1 MPQEAP
7 FDPCKQWLGID
18 AVQLGDARLVLGVAA
33 RESDPGIV
41 NRAADARLKLLRAI
55 APGPFELARAS
66 LVKRVEEAQARVLA
80 EIAAGAARA
89 AVPTVDGFAMP
100 PPPGQLASTMATAA
114 PPPMPVPAP
123 PPTFAAGP
131 AMPPPVPGQ
140 AGWGGQ
146 SETAGD
152 GFGSIRIRTTVYRKK
167 TPGAGVALALLALA
181 AVAGALAYYTLV
193 VKGQREIASRGPDKN
208 KSVQPVQKEDEKKN
222 VETTRDQEDREG
234 QRSDRQERE
243 REDRRKQALEELE
256 RQRRERDMPGGQK
269 QDAVKNEL
277 IKPTREPDRG
287 PQDDPKKDE
296 PKKEEVVKDGPG
308 RERAEQFEAAV
319 AAVFAAMR
327 APEGEPGS
335 GSITE
340 LLAQASSQA
349 VGGDAKNRVA
359 RWRALAT
366 YRQGFLDCRTK
377 ALAAVKNGD
386 EYDVKDRKIAVVEVD
401 EKVFTYHENGRNKTL
416 PRADLPAGLVLAI
429 VTSWF
434 DARPANEL
442 YLGAY
447 HFTKQEPNAR
457 LAREHWEK
465 AEAGGADASS
475 LLPLLDDP
483 VFTRATA
490 GE

>member
-1 MPQEAP
+1 
-7 FDPCKQWLGID
+7 
-18 AVQLGDARLVLGVAA
+18 
-33 RESDPGIV
+33 
-41 NRAADARLKLLRAI
+41 
-55 APGPFELARAS
+55 
-66 LVKRVEEAQARVLA
+66 
-80 EIAAGAARA
+80 
-89 AVPTVDGFAMP
+89 
-100 PPPGQLASTMATAA
+100 
-114 PPPMPVPAP
+114 
-123 PPTFAAGP
+123 
-131 AMPPPVPGQ
+131 
-140 AGWGGQ
+140 
-146 SETAGD
+146 
-152 GFGSIRIRTTVYRKK
+152 
-167 TPGAGVALALLALA
+167 
-181 AVAGALAYYTLV
+181 
-193 VKGQREIASRGPDKN
+193 
-208 KSVQPVQKEDEKKN
+208 VQPVQKEDEKKN

-287 PQDDPKKDE
+287 PQDDPKKDEPKKDE